1 MKTAIP
7 FSIEQ
12 WKSLQHHI
20 VSAFPYVTITEGQ
33 AQTYPYGQFEWF
45 IAAAKTAITSWDK
58 LPEHPDYLF
67 GYLGYDIKNQLENLC
82 SGNSQLIAFPEC
94 MVFEPE
100 FLVGYANQELTV
112 LIGELPVFKVT
123 TCQFSTPN
131 FGKPNPLT
139 NEVNYQKNVDV
150 IRDYIQ
156 QGEVYELNYCIGF
169 RTKVQDF
176 ESPLDFWH
184 FQSARNP
191 MPFAAFVKCQHL
203 NILSHSPERF
213 LRRDGISLLSQPI
226 KGTAKRNLEDKQ
238 ADDLAAKALQTS
250 IKERAENVMIVDLVR
265 NDLARCSKLGT
276 IKVPELFGIYSFKTV
291 HQMIS
296 TISSELEPNTS
307 FKDILKVTFPMGS
320 MTGAPK
326 IRAMQLID
334 TLENFQRGPFSGTIG
349 YCLPNQK
356 ADWNVVIRSL
366 FYNSESKE
374 LCWYAGGAITWDS
387 HPAEEWAEVCLKTEA
402 IVSALAAY
410 GHILTETE

>member
-1 MKTAIP
+1 MKNVIP
-7 FSIEQ
+7 FSAAQ
-12 WKSLQHHI
+12 WKSLQHQI
-20 VSAFPYVTITEGQ
+20 VALYPYVTITEGQ
-33 AQTYPYGQFEWF
+33 AQTYPYGQFRCF
-45 IAAAKTAITSWDK
+45 IAASTQAITTWDK
-58 LPEHPDYLF
+58 VPANPDYLF
-67 GYLGYDIKNQLENLC
+67 GYLGYDIKNLLENLS

-100 FLVGYANQELTV
+100 FLVSYSNEELTV
-112 LIGELPVFKVT
+112 LIGELPDL
-123 TCQFSTPN
+123 STEAVLINKPS
-131 FGKPNPLT
+131 FGKAIPLT
-139 NEVNYQKNVDV
+139 NQQDYQTKVES
-150 IRDYIQ
+150 IRDYIK

-184 FQSARNP
+184 FQSERNP
-191 MPFAAFVKCQHL
+191 MPFAAFVKCKHL

-213 LRRDGISLLSQPI
+213 LKRDGISLLSQPI
-226 KGTAKRNLEDKQ
+226 KGTAKRNLEDKE
-238 ADDLAAKALQTS
+238 ADELAAKTLQTS

-296 TISSELEPNTS
+296 TISSELEPQTS

-349 YCLPNQK
+349 YSLPNQQ

-366 FYNSESKE
+366 FYDSESQE

-387 HPAEEWAEVCLKTEA
+387 EPAEEWAEVCLKTEA

>member
-1 MKTAIP
+1 MKIAIP

-12 WKSLQHHI
+12 WKSLQHYI

-45 IAAAKTAITSWDK
+45 IAASNTAITNWEK
-58 LPEHPDYLF
+58 VTANADYLF
-67 GYLGYDIKNQLENLC
+67 GYLGYDIKNQLENLS

-94 MVFEPE
+94 MVFEPD
-100 FLVGYANQELTV
+100 FLVGYANEELTV
-112 LIGELPVFKVT
+112 LIGELPVFKDT
-123 TCQFSTPN
+123 TFQFSTPN
-131 FGKPNPLT
+131 FGIPKPLT

-184 FQSARNP
+184 FQSERNP
-191 MPFAAFVKCQHL
+191 MPFAAFVKCKHL

-213 LRRDGISLLSQPI
+213 LKRDGISLLSQPI
-226 KGTAKRNLEDKQ
+226 KGTAKRNLGDKE
-238 ADDLAAKALQTS
+238 ADDLAAKTLQTS

-296 TISSELEPNTS
+296 TISSELKPNTS
-307 FKDILKVTFPMGS
+307 LKDILNVTFPMGS

-334 TLENFQRGPFSGTIG
+334 TLENFKRGPFSGTIG
-349 YCLPNQK
+349 YCLPSLQ

-366 FYNSESKE
+366 FYDSESQE

-387 HPAEEWAEVCLKTEA
+387 QPAEEWAEVCLKTEA
-402 IVSALAAY
+402 ILSALADY
-410 GHILTETE
+410 GHILRQTE